1 MLRSGTRNE
10 VVLLHVSQAAQTQRD
25 CSRPDGS
32 ARPTA
37 SENFQSEDAISGCRS
52 WGGISHNEPGKRE
65 QGITPRISEG
75 GEGRGNEALE
85 IRGLLKQARVVSA
98 KMHEALGALRATR
111 RQRREK

>member
-10 VVLLHVSQAAQTQRD
+10 VVLLHVSQAAETQWD
-25 CSRPDGS
+25 CHG
-32 ARPTA
+32 PTGTLA
-37 SENFQSEDAISGCRS
+37 DREREFSIAGCNFRRRS
-52 WGGISHNEPGKRE
+52 CGWRFAERTWKSV